1 MEIFTTAIVFAFI
14 CVSCAAFVGVMLGK
28 LLTWIFEKILDR
40 KAALGVFEHFQPNIR
55 KSDASDCSI
64 RAVAKIFEISWD
76 AALDL
81 IVKYS
86 HKYGENTNNSL
97 NLNTVFFEELGMHV
111 YQPVKKITFG
121 EFAAKHPKGVYALN
135 SHGHICACVNGVLYD
150 SWDSRKNRLW
160 FYSTNAKE
168 NNPDNDITFG
178 GGIQSG
184 INTKNGYND

>member
-1 MEIFTTAIVFAFI
+1 MENFTTAFI
-14 CVSCAAFVGVMLGK
+14 LALVGCISGISIGIWFGK
-28 LLTWIFEKILDR
+28 FLTWIFEKILDR

-55 KSDASDCSI
+55 KSNASDCSI

-111 YQPVKKITFG
+111 YQPAKKITFG
-121 EFAAKHPKGVYALN
+121 EFAAKHPDGVYALN

-160 FYSTNAKE
+160 FYSTNVKE